1 MSVFR
6 RILFAHDGGML
17 AERALVY
24 LEHVARVEQA
34 EVIVLHVYQLP
45 ERYATV
51 EGYEALRAQYEAI
64 GNEIVDDAVA
74 QLQQREVN
82 ARSLVLPGDSARVIL
97 ETAAREEVSLIVIG
111 TRGPSNMAELVL
123 GSVSVEVL
131 RHASCPVLV
140 VP

>member
-1 MSVFR
+1 MFS

-24 LEHVARVEQA
+24 LEHVAQVEQA
-34 EVIVLHVYQLP
+34 EVIVLHVYQIP
-45 ERYATV
+45 ERYTTV
-51 EGYEALRAQYEAI
+51 DGYEELRAQYETI
-64 GNEIVDDAVA
+64 GKEIVDDAVG
-74 QLQQREVN
+74 QLQERDID
-82 ARSLVLPGDSARVIL
+82 ARGLVLPGDSARVIL
-97 ETAAREEVSLIVIG
+97 ETAAREEVSLIVMG
-111 TRGPSNMAELVL
+111 TRGPSNMAELVV

>member
-1 MSVFR
+1 
-6 RILFAHDGGML
+6 ML

-51 EGYEALRAQYEAI
+51 EGYEALRAQYEVI

-74 QLQQREVN
+74 QLQEREVN
-82 ARSLVLPGDSARVIL
+82 ARGLVLPGDSARVIL
-97 ETAAREEVSLIVIG
+97 ETAVQEEVSLIVIG
-111 TRGPSNMAELVL
+111 TRGPANMAELVL

-131 RHASCPVLV
+131 RHAPCPVLV

>member
-1 MSVFR
+1 MFP

-34 EVIVLHVYQLP
+34 EVTVLHVYQLP

-51 EGYEALRAQYEAI
+51 EGYEALRAQYEVI

-74 QLQQREVN
+74 QLQEREVN
-82 ARSLVLPGDSARVIL
+82 ARGLVLPGDSARVIL
-97 ETAAREEVSLIVIG
+97 ETAVQEEVSLIVIG
-111 TRGPSNMAELVL
+111 TRGPANMAELVL

-131 RHASCPVLV
+131 RHAPCPVLV

>member
-1 MSVFR
+1 
-6 RILFAHDGGML
+6 ML

-34 EVIVLHVYQLP
+34 EVTVLHVYQLP

-51 EGYEALRAQYEAI
+51 EGYEALRAQYEVI

-74 QLQQREVN
+74 QLQEREVN
-82 ARSLVLPGDSARVIL
+82 ARGLVLPGDSARVIL
-97 ETAAREEVSLIVIG
+97 ETAVQEEVSLIVIG

-131 RHASCPVLV
+131 RHAPCPVLV

>member
-1 MSVFR
+1 
-6 RILFAHDGGML
+6 ML

-34 EVIVLHVYQLP
+34 EVTVLHVYQIP

-74 QLQQREVN
+74 QLQEREVN
-82 ARSLVLPGDSARVIL
+82 ARGLVLPGDSARVIL
-97 ETAAREEVSLIVIG
+97 ETAVQEEVSLIVIG

-131 RHASCPVLV
+131 RHAPCPVLV